1 MAEKTSGPLRSS
13 LFLLLGAVGFVL
25 LIACANVA
33 NLQLARAA
41 ARSREIAVRLALGA
55 SSRDLLRLLLTES
68 VVLSL
73 VGGAVGLL
81 LALWGVPALV
91 AINANGLPPGSEIG
105 LDARVLGYTLL
116 LSVLTGVLF
125 GLAPALQLARTN
137 LQSTLKEGGRGSAG
151 DRGGQRLR
159 RGLVIGTVS
168 IALTLLAGAGLL
180 IRSFAAVSGVNPGFR
195 PDHLL
200 TLNVS
205 LPTARYPNDTVT
217 VAFFDRMGPAVSAV
231 PGVTAVGATSVM
243 PFTNNWSTGS
253 FAVEGYTA
261 PKGAPGPWGDYRM
274 VTPGFQT
281 ALGLP
286 LLKGRFLNAQ
296 DIAGAPAVAV
306 VDQELADRYWK
317 NEDPIGKRITYDDP
331 AHDSTVHWIQVV
343 GVVGH
348 AMHEGLDAQRRVQ
361 VYRPEAQSTTSSL
374 DFAIRTTGDPMAVAG
389 AVRAAI
395 NGLDPD
401 LPVTNV
407 RSMDQLI
414 EASTGPRR
422 FAMLLLGLFSGI
434 ALLLASVGLY
444 GVMSYTV
451 TQRAPELGVRM
462 ALGAGAR
469 DVLRLVL
476 GQGMRLALLGV
487 GIGLVAALAV
497 TRLLRSMLFQVSA
510 TDPLTYAGIS
520 FLLLGVTLVAC
531 WLPARRATLVDPVV
545 VLRAD

>member
-1 MAEKTSGPLRSS
+1 M
-13 LFLLLGAVGFVL
+13 
-25 LIACANVA
+25 
-33 NLQLARAA
+33 
-41 ARSREIAVRLALGA
+41 
-55 SSRDLLRLLLTES
+55 
-68 VVLSL
+68 
-73 VGGAVGLL
+73 
-81 LALWGVPALV
+81 
-91 AINANGLPPGSEIG
+91 
-105 LDARVLGYTLL
+105 
-116 LSVLTGVLF
+116 
-125 GLAPALQLARTN
+125 
-137 LQSTLKEGGRGSAG
+137 
-151 DRGGQRLR
+151 
-159 RGLVIGTVS
+159 
-168 IALTLLAGAGLL
+168 
-180 IRSFAAVSGVNPGFR
+180 
-195 PDHLL
+195 
-200 TLNVS
+200 
-205 LPTARYPNDTVT
+205 
-217 VAFFDRMGPAVSAV
+217 
-231 PGVTAVGATSVM
+231 
-243 PFTNNWSTGS
+243 
-253 FAVEGYTA
+253 
-261 PKGAPGPWGDYRM
+261 
-274 VTPGFQT
+274 
-281 ALGLP
+281 
-286 LLKGRFLNAQ
+286 
-296 DIAGAPAVAV
+296 

-331 AHDSTVHWIQVV
+331 AHDSTVRWIQVV

-361 VYRPEAQSTTSSL
+361 VYLPEAQVTSSSL

-395 NGLDPD
+395 NALDPD

-414 EASTGPRR
+414 EASTGQRR

-469 DVLRLVL
+469 DVLGLVL

-520 FLLLGVTLVAC
+520 FLLLVVTLVAC
-531 WLPARRATLVDPVV
+531 WLPARRATRVDPVV